1 MRVGTYPTRDF
12 ATLGNLLLIQ
22 LLHSLPPLLKGKVRM
37 GQSDGANHFCRP
49 LHVAIQIGPYLP
61 HVPTGVWRMVSE
73 DSREVRAA
81 PWTWLDSS
89 SPRSFLLIVRTGRI
103 ITGRPRLD
111 RLSSAGYSEFPAYS
125 QIL

>member
-1 MRVGTYPTRDF
+1 MEIIG
-12 ATLGNLLLIQ
+12 
-22 LLHSLPPLLKGKVRM
+22 
-37 GQSDGANHFCRP
+37 GAGHFCRP
-49 LHVAIQIGPYLP
+49 LHVATQIGPYLP

-81 PWTWLDSS
+81 PWTWLGIS

-111 RLSSAGYSEFPAYS
+111 RLGSAGYSEFPAYS